1 MVHQIYNKN
10 RQDYPP
16 VGQKWYRVRQEIKEM
31 ERTLAEFI
39 AYLHTTKNTSNNT
52 EISYQRDLKKL
63 IRYLGGQNIHDF
75 AEVTSLDLKGYL
87 SELKA
92 ENLASSTISRNI
104 ASIRALFQYLFKEGR
119 VTADPSEELKPP
131 KVEKKMPEIL
141 SVQEVDRLLK
151 QPNINTAK
159 GLRDSAMLELLYAT
173 GMRVSELIH
182 LQMSDLNLQ
191 FGYVICHDTDKERII
206 PIGNVSKRALA
217 EYMEHGRDYFV
228 KNKNEKSLFTNCSGR
243 SMSRQGFWKV
253 LKGYAEAAGIYR
265 DITPHTLRHSFA
277 VHMLQNGADIKSVQ
291 EMLGHSDISSTQIF
305 TDICLCKYL
314 SVGRYDA
321 SAHNSVCKCILS
333 CIVRTVDKTVALYGI
348 EINKISRQSQK
359 NKHKEDRY
367 KCIFLIS
374 CSAALRYGAFFRRS
388 PLLL

>member
-10 RQDYPP
+10 RQDYTPI
-16 VGQKWYRVRQEIKEM
+16 GQTWYRVRQEIKEM

-63 IRYLGGQNIHDF
+63 IRYLDGQNIHDF

-87 SELKA
+87 SELKS

-182 LQMSDLNLQ
+182 LQVSDLNLQ

-291 EMLGHSDISSTQIF
+291 EMLGHSDISSTQI
-305 TDICLCKYL
+305 YL
-314 SVGRYDA
+314 GMNVAKMRDVYMK
-321 SAHNSVCKCILS
+321 AHP
-333 CIVRTVDKTVALYGI
+333 R
-348 EINKISRQSQK
+348 
-359 NKHKEDRY
+359 H
-367 KCIFLIS
+367 
-374 CSAALRYGAFFRRS
+374 
-388 PLLL
+388 

>member
-16 VGQKWYRVRQEIKEM
+16 VGQTWYRVRQEIKEM

-63 IRYLGGQNIHDF
+63 IRYLDGQNIHDF
-75 AEVTSLDLKGYL
+75 AEVTSLDL
-87 SELKA
+87 
-92 ENLASSTISRNI
+92 
-104 ASIRALFQYLFKEGR
+104 KEGR

-182 LQMSDLNLQ
+182 LQVSDLNLQ

-265 DITPHTLRHSFA
+265 DITPHTLRHSFS

-291 EMLGHSDISSTQIF
+291 EMLGHSDISSTQI
-305 TDICLCKYL
+305 YL
-314 SVGRYDA
+314 GMNVAKMRDVYMK
-321 SAHNSVCKCILS
+321 AHP
-333 CIVRTVDKTVALYGI
+333 R
-348 EINKISRQSQK
+348 
-359 NKHKEDRY
+359 H
-367 KCIFLIS
+367 
-374 CSAALRYGAFFRRS
+374 
-388 PLLL
+388 

>member
-1 MVHQIYNKN
+1 
-10 RQDYPP
+10 
-16 VGQKWYRVRQEIKEM
+16 M

-63 IRYLGGQNIHDF
+63 IRYLDGQNIHDF

-182 LQMSDLNLQ
+182 LQVSDLNLQ
-191 FGYVICHDTDKERII
+191 FGY
-206 PIGNVSKRALA
+206 PA
-217 EYMEHGRDYFV
+217 
-228 KNKNEKSLFTNCSGR
+228 
-243 SMSRQGFWKV
+243 
-253 LKGYAEAAGIYR
+253 
-265 DITPHTLRHSFA
+265 
-277 VHMLQNGADIKSVQ
+277 
-291 EMLGHSDISSTQIF
+291 IF
-305 TDICLCKYL
+305 
-314 SVGRYDA
+314 
-321 SAHNSVCKCILS
+321 
-333 CIVRTVDKTVALYGI
+333 
-348 EINKISRQSQK
+348 
-359 NKHKEDRY
+359 
-367 KCIFLIS
+367 
-374 CSAALRYGAFFRRS
+374 
-388 PLLL
+388 

>member
-10 RQDYPP
+10 RQDYTP
-16 VGQKWYRVRQEIKEM
+16 VGQTWYRVRQEIKEM

-63 IRYLGGQNIHDF
+63 IRYLDGQNIHDF

-159 GLRDSAMLELLYAT
+159 GLRDSAMLELLYAPC
-173 GMRVSELIH
+173 GV
-182 LQMSDLNLQ
+182 
-191 FGYVICHDTDKERII
+191 
-206 PIGNVSKRALA
+206 
-217 EYMEHGRDYFV
+217 
-228 KNKNEKSLFTNCSGR
+228 
-243 SMSRQGFWKV
+243 
-253 LKGYAEAAGIYR
+253 
-265 DITPHTLRHSFA
+265 
-277 VHMLQNGADIKSVQ
+277 
-291 EMLGHSDISSTQIF
+291 
-305 TDICLCKYL
+305 
-314 SVGRYDA
+314 
-321 SAHNSVCKCILS
+321 
-333 CIVRTVDKTVALYGI
+333 
-348 EINKISRQSQK
+348 
-359 NKHKEDRY
+359 
-367 KCIFLIS
+367 
-374 CSAALRYGAFFRRS
+374 
-388 PLLL
+388 